1 MADDVS
7 CRLEVMGARQ
17 ALHFHNQP
25 FIYSSECCSVW
36 QAVLSSSITNKHKHS
51 SHMAVKQTNTHI
63 KHSNNHFNRRRD
75 RSRSLSQ
82 SSRSRDRVRVLI
94 VVGCEMLLKLARC
107 SSRVV
112 QGVLDH
118 KVEDMVL
125 SIAALES
132 LVSRLDIFFLV
143 HQSAIL
149 R

>member
-7 CRLEVMGARQ
+7 YRLEVMGARQ
-17 ALHFHNQP
+17 ALHFHNQA

-36 QAVLSSSITNKHKHS
+36 QAVLFSSITTNKHS

-132 LVSRLDIFFLV
+132 LASRLDIFFLV
-143 HQSAIL
+143 HQSVTL